1 MKRLSISDPEIMEI
15 AIQNEIHRSEEAR
28 YDHRLHGV
36 LLVCKGFSCYEV
48 GKALALIK
56 IPPLILT

>member
-1 MKRLSISDPEIMEI
+1 MKRLSVPDTEIMEI
-15 AIQNEIHRSEEAR
+15 ALRNEILRSEEAR

-48 GKALALIK
+48 GNMLYYLSRCV
-56 IPPLILT
+56 